1 MSPIAQ
7 QVIETLAKEQDTELL
22 SEVLDFYEY
31 IKHKKHKHTN
41 RLWDSIEEDEATPEE
56 IGICNRYKDEEH
68 EFVDFHSL
76 VQELGIDE

>member
-7 QVIETLAKEQDTELL
+7 QIIDTLTKEQDTELL

-31 IKHKKHKHTN
+31 IKQKRSKLTKIS
-41 RLWDSIEEDEATPEE
+41 WESIKEDEPTKEE
-56 IGICNRYKDEEH
+56 KELCNKYKHEEH

-76 VQELGIDE
+76 VQELGADD